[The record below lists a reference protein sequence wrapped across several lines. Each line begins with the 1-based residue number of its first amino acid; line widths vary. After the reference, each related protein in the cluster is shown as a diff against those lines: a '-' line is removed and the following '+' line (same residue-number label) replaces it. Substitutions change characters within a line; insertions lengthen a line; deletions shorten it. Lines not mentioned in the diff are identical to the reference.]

1 MRQKEASAVTTT
13 ATTSYRQQQVTKH
26 TTANTQHG
34 KHGLMSRRQHPLAGA
49 GIYAILVAMSLVF
62 LVPLLWPILRSFEPG
77 YLVTAPPS
85 SQDFTHLTLANFR
98 LLFGGSVHILHY
110 FLNSCIVVVGTIALT
125 ILLSTLAGL
134 GFARYRFRAQT
145 LIFLLIL
152 STFMIP
158 FQSIL
163 TPLFLE
169 LHSFH
174 LLNTLQGLVIV
185 YTTFNLPFA
194 VFVMRNAFRQVPK
207 EIEESAVIDG
217 AGTRSL
223 LRLMLP
229 LVVPGI
235 MTVCIYTF
243 LFSWTE
249 FLAALTFL
257 TSQSIFTLP
266 IALLNIVNGTFGQ
279 VNYAVLDAG
288 AVIAMVPSV
297 VVYLA
302 LQRYYVAGFFSGSV
316 KG

>member
-1 MRQKEASAVTTT
+1 VTTT
-13 ATTSYRQQQVTKH
+13 ATGHRESDAGERSSTTTPQRGPH
-26 TTANTQHG
+26 TPSHAH
-34 KHGLMSRRQHPLAGA
+34 HPLAGA
-49 GIYAILVAMSLVF
+49 GIYALLVAVSLLFV
-62 LVPLLWPILRSFEPG
+62 VPLLWPILRSFEPAS
-77 YLVTAPPS
+77 LVTAPPS
-85 SQDFTHLTLANFR
+85 AEDFTHLTLANFR
-98 LLFGGSVHILHY
+98 LLLGGSVHVLRY
-110 FLNSCIVVVGTIALT
+110 LLNSCIVVLGTIALT
-125 ILLSTLAGL
+125 VVLSTLAGL
-134 GFARYRFRAQT
+134 GFARYQFRGQN
-145 LIFLLIL
+145 IVFLLIL

-158 FQSIL
+158 FQAIL

-174 LLNTLQGLVIV
+174 LLNTLQGLVVV

-194 VFVMRNAFRQVPK
+194 VFVMRNAFRQIPK
-207 EIEESAVIDG
+207 EIEESAIVDG

-229 LVVPGI
+229 LAVSGI

-257 TSQSIFTLP
+257 TSQSLFTLP
-266 IALLNIVNGTFGQ
+266 IALLNIENGTFGQ
-279 VNYAVLDAG
+279 VNYAVLEAG
-288 AVIAMVPSV
+288 AVISMVPSV

-302 LQRYYVAGFFSGSV
+302 LQRYYVAGFLSGSV